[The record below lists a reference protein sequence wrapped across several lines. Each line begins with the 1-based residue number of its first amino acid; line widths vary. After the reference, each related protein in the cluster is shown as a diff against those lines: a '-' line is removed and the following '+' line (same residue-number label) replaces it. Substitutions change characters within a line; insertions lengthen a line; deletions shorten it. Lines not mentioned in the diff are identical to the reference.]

1 MSNITL
7 ATTARN
13 ALGDP
18 DFEDADGYCQ
28 RFVRQCL
35 EAVYGDK
42 YADYMKSSA
51 KLAAQAFLS
60 NGLGTQN
67 FRVLEVGDILYKTKG
82 SGGFGHVGI
91 YLGDGKGVAENSST
105 PIGRVQGAKGIRT
118 LRQFGG
124 YQVMVRLPDPN
135 VRPVAKRLVEL
146 PVEKLPAKLVIV
158 RNGERHLVS
167 SSVLVNGRFAC
178 GAVELLDLAGV
189 TVVKQVNRLG
199 EPQPRVDL
207 YLD

>member
-42 YADYMKSSA
+42 YADYMEPSA
-51 KLAAQAFLS
+51 LLSARSFLAS
-60 NGLGTQN
+60 GLGTQN
-67 FRVLEVGDILYKTKG
+67 FRVLEVGDILYKVRG
-82 SGGFGHVGI
+82 SGGFGHTGI

-118 LRQFGG
+118 LRQFGE

-135 VRPVAKRLVEL
+135 KKPVAKPVVE
-146 PVEKLPAKLVIV
+146 LPAKLVIV

-189 TVVKQVNRLG
+189 TVTKQVNRLG